1 MENGKSP
8 GIDSIPIEFYKEFIE
23 TIKTDLQK
31 FFNEILFS
39 NKKTPKS
46 WNQAIITLI
55 PKKGDINYQ
64 KYWRP
69 ISLLCVDYKI
79 ITKILANRLKY
90 ILPDIISTEKNCS
103 IPNRT
108 IFDNLSLIRDIITYT
123 KQKNNHFYLLQIVQ
137 EKAFDKIDR
146 TFLYKTM
153 EKMGFS
159 PLFINFLQTL
169 YKQNI
174 SMITNNGFLSPQ
186 VSLQRGLRQGCPLSL
201 PLYVI
206 ESQITRTN
214 IKQDKTVTG
223 INIPNQKEQ
232 VKILQYADD
241 SNVFLK
247 N

>member
-90 ILPDIISTEKNCS
+90 ILRDIISTEKNCS

-123 KQKNNHFYLLQIVQ
+123 KEKNNHFYLLQIDQ

-159 PLFINFLQTL
+159 HYSQTF
-169 YKQNI
+169 YKHY
-174 SMITNNGFLSPQ
+174 TNKPYL
-186 VSLQRGLRQGCPLSL
+186 
-201 PLYVI
+201 
-206 ESQITRTN
+206 
-214 IKQDKTVTG
+214 
-223 INIPNQKEQ
+223 
-232 VKILQYADD
+232 
-241 SNVFLK
+241 
-247 N
+247 